1 MDLGHDR
8 QGSDVYPSEPPGGGH
23 GAGKEAGQMAD
34 GDTGNDTTGNDA
46 PGGGTAGTGAG
57 APDPAAGAD
66 PAGQSPQAGQAAG
79 AAGTGKNK
87 KGKKGK
93 KGKKAKAAEDPAG
106 AGAAKTPAKR
116 RVVLTGIS
124 SRAWEHPA
132 DRGAL
137 TALRELKGFDEV
149 LKAIAGLWNERAWRL
164 QFLGGAIKVDHRQYP
179 RVHRLY
185 AEAATSLDVKDLPE
199 LFVHND
205 RSLNAMA
212 VGMKQPFIVVN
223 TGMLETTD
231 DDELRCLLGHELGH
245 VLSGHAVYRTMIIIL
260 TSLILRLAWFP
271 IGALALYAIIAAL
284 LEWWRK
290 AELSADRAGLLAC
303 QDPAASL
310 RLSMK
315 LAGGGDLSEVD
326 TTAFLEQAGEYERTG
341 DLRDSVLKILL
352 VAFRSHPMPVA
363 RAAEIRR
370 WVDSGAYQLILS
382 GDYPRREED
391 AGASMTED
399 VKEAA
404 DSYRESFA
412 RSEDPLFKLLRR
424 IGGGASDLGGW
435 VGSGAGKVRD
445 WMATAGRSARDAAGG
460 GDGGRDQGGDSRS

>member
-1 MDLGHDR
+1 
-8 QGSDVYPSEPPGGGH
+8 
-23 GAGKEAGQMAD
+23 MAD
-34 GDTGNDTTGNDA
+34 GDDQDRDRGLDPPAENATAEPAKPKDA
-46 PGGGTAGTGAG
+46 EGGKA
-57 APDPAAGAD
+57 
-66 PAGQSPQAGQAAG
+66 
-79 AAGTGKNK
+79 K

-93 KGKKAKAAEDPAG
+93 GKGKDGKDRADRPAAPPAR
-106 AGAAKTPAKR
+106 R
-116 RVVLTGIS
+116 RVVLSGIS

-137 TALRELKGFDEV
+137 TALRELKGFDDV

-185 AEAATSLDVKDLPE
+185 AEAATSLDVAELPE
-199 LFVHND
+199 LYVQND

-223 TGMLETTD
+223 TGMLELAD
-231 DDELRCLLGHELGH
+231 DEELRCLLGHELGH

-260 TSLILRLAWFP
+260 TSFALRLAWFP
-271 IGALALYAIIAAL
+271 IGSLVLYGIIAAL
-284 LEWWRK
+284 YEWWRK

-326 TTAFLEQAGEYERTG
+326 TTAFLEQAAEYERSG
-341 DLRDSVLKILL
+341 DLRDSVLKLLL

-363 RAAEIRR
+363 RAVEIRH
-370 WVDSGAYQLILS
+370 WVDSGAYQRILS
-382 GDYPRREED
+382 GEYPRREDD
-391 AGASMTED
+391 ATASVSED
-399 VKEAA
+399 VKQAA
-404 DSYRESFA
+404 ESYRESFA

-424 IGGGASDLGGW
+424 IGGGAGDVGSW
-435 VGSGAGKVRD
+435 VGSGAGRVRD
-445 WMATAGRSARDAAGG
+445 WMSAAGRSARDAAAGTAGGPAGGREPDGG
-460 GDGGRDQGGDSRS
+460 GSGPDPDPDEPGDSGRPTS